1 MQRLQAR
8 SWRFVADDYA
18 GFDVAASKQRSLT
31 WMALEG
37 IDKTR
42 IGRKSYW
49 VKQVIPRLSSADD
62 CWYRSQEACKKLRV
76 TSCELSHL
84 RTAGKLP
91 FRKVGNAFLYRID
104 ND

>member
-49 VKQVIPRLSSADD
+49 VKLVIPRLSSADD